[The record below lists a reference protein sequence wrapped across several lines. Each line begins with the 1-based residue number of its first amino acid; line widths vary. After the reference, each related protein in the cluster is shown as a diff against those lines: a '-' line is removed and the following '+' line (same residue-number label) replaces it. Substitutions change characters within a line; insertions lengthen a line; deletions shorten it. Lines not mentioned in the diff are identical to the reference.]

1 MSEKLIDIQG
11 IIFDYGGTI
20 DTNGRHWAE
29 VLWEKYKTFDVP
41 VSKPEFRE
49 AYVYGERTLAHKQ
62 LIKPEYGFHEV
73 LSVKTR
79 IQVDYLIDKGV
90 LSRTKADKYDYAT
103 CIADSCY
110 RYVWDVLQRTRP
122 VLQTLSKRYKLVL
135 VSNFYGNIQAVL
147 KDFGLSESFSAIIES
162 SVVGVRKPDPAIYQL
177 GIDAMGF
184 PADKVLAVG
193 DSYPKDVVPAKHIG
207 CRVAWLKGESWD
219 EDANESLPDLIITD
233 LPELLTYLL

>member
-1 MSEKLIDIQG
+1 M
-11 IIFDYGGTI
+11 
-20 DTNGRHWAE
+20 
-29 VLWEKYKTFDVP
+29 
-41 VSKPEFRE
+41 
-49 AYVYGERTLAHKQ
+49 
-62 LIKPEYGFHEV
+62 
-73 LSVKTR
+73 
-79 IQVDYLIDKGV
+79 
-90 LSRTKADKYDYAT
+90 
-103 CIADSCY
+103 
-110 RYVWDVLQRTRP
+110 
-122 VLQTLSKRYKLVL
+122 
-135 VSNFYGNIQAVL
+135 

>member
-90 LSRTKADKYDYAT
+90 LSRTKADKYDYEH
-103 CIADSCY
+103 
-110 RYVWDVLQRTRP
+110 V
-122 VLQTLSKRYKLVL
+122 
-135 VSNFYGNIQAVL
+135 
-147 KDFGLSESFSAIIES
+147 
-162 SVVGVRKPDPAIYQL
+162 
-177 GIDAMGF
+177 
-184 PADKVLAVG
+184 
-193 DSYPKDVVPAKHIG
+193 
-207 CRVAWLKGESWD
+207 
-219 EDANESLPDLIITD
+219 
-233 LPELLTYLL
+233 